1 MKILKRK
8 MIIVLIIISILIYF
22 IRFIPRKY
30 LQDDLIFFKIFNQ
43 EKQQNS
49 KKTNKYKIKVSK
61 DINYK
66 TINLV
71 QTIDLKNLINKK
83 IFPGASGDFEI
94 ILTSNSKMKYKIAFR
109 SINEKPENLEFYLEN
124 DFRKYRTLEE
134 LQEILNGVIEK
145 GENKKTKICWEWKY
159 ENNIEGNLRDTK
171 DGEKIKT
178 YNFEI
183 FTIGE

>member
-1 MKILKRK
+1 MKISKRK
-8 MIIVLIIISILIYF
+8 IIIVLIISSILIYF
-22 IRFIPRKY
+22 IKFIPQKY
-30 LQDDLIFFKIFNQ
+30 LQNDLIFFKIFNQ

-66 TINLV
+66 TINLL
-71 QTIDLKNLINKK
+71 QTVNLKNLINRK
-83 IFPGASGDFEI
+83 IFPGTSGDFEI

-124 DFRKYRTLEE
+124 DLRRYKTLEE
-134 LQEILNGVIEK
+134 LQGQLNGVIEK
-145 GENKKTKICWEWKY
+145 GKIKKIKIHWEWKY
-159 ENNIEGNLRDTK
+159 ENNVEGDIQDTK
-171 DGEKIKT
+171 DGEKIKV